1 MKTISLAIGAMLLAL
16 SFAAVTPVLAQQGGR
31 LGAGLVFG
39 EPAGI
44 AWKYQ
49 ISDRNAVDGSIG
61 SSPYDRYRIN
71 AAYLWQSSP
80 FNEPRLARHY
90 GVGGAL
96 GFGRTDYLFVD
107 GRNSYLFR
115 TQDLGFGVRGVVGMT
130 YLVPRTPMDL
140 FLEVAPL
147 MILAPGTGMGIDA
160 GFGARFYF

>member
-1 MKTISLAIGAMLLAL
+1 MKTIRLAIGAMLLIL
-16 SFAAVTPVLAQQGGR
+16 SIAASSPVLAQGGR
-31 LGAGLVFG
+31 FGAGFVFG
-39 EPAGI
+39 EPTGI

-61 SSPYDRYRIN
+61 FSPYDRYRIN
-71 AAYLWQSSP
+71 VDYLWQSYP
-80 FNEPRLARHY
+80 FNEPRLALHY

-107 GRNSYLFR
+107 GRNTYLFR

-147 MILAPGTGMGIDA
+147 MILAPGTGMGVDA

>member
-1 MKTISLAIGAMLLAL
+1 MAAASMPALA
-16 SFAAVTPVLAQQGGR
+16 QGGR
-31 LGAGLVFG
+31 FGAGFVFG
-39 EPAGI
+39 EPTGI

-49 ISDRNAVDGSIG
+49 MNDRNALDGSIG
-61 SSPYDRYRIN
+61 FSPYDRYRIN
-71 AAYLWQSSP
+71 VDYLWQSYP
-80 FNEPRLARHY
+80 FNEPRLALHY

-96 GFGRTDYLFVD
+96 GFGRTDYLFDD
-107 GRNSYLFR
+107 GRNTYLFR

-147 MILAPGTGMGIDA
+147 MILAPGTGMGLDA